1 MASSNPSESDS
12 SDSSVSSEPAS
23 SSSESGSSS
32 KSSCNKD
39 QPAKPP
45 IKGQNKTHRV
55 VDNSDDK
62 ATARTSSDVLIVLQL
77 LSRDLEAV
85 SAGTGIVENL
95 LLFIPG
101 HVFNLDFVVVCTH
114 AEDRDEES
122 GRYESS
128 RPQVMVA
135 GGKLKAAEEE
145 IFCLATAFNPNKAS
159 QFGRQS
165 RLAFEPGRSQDR
177 VSSRLTDM
185 RCSVTEEAIEV

>member
-32 KSSCNKD
+32 KSSYNKD

-45 IKGQNKTHRV
+45 IKNQNKTHRV

-62 ATARTSSDVLIVLQL
+62 ATTRTSSDILIVLQL
-77 LSRDLEAV
+77 LSRDLETV

-101 HVFNLDFVVVCTH
+101 HVFNFDFVVVCTH
-114 AEDRDEES
+114 ADDVDDES

-128 RPQVMVA
+128 RAQVMVA
-135 GGKLKAAEEE
+135 GGKKAAEEE

-159 QFGRQS
+159 QFGRRS
-165 RLAFEPGRSQDR
+165 RLAFEPERPQDR
-177 VSSRLTDM
+177 VSS
-185 RCSVTEEAIEV
+185 